1 MKIEAEAEEVT
12 EKVVG
17 KGGNSGRIIVPASW
31 VGRRVKVL
39 LLPDD
44 QSKNNRD

>member
-1 MKIEAEAEEVT
+1 MKIEAEAEEVI

-17 KGGNSGRIIVPASW
+17 KGGNSGRIIVPVSW

-39 LLPDD
+39 LVPDD
-44 QSKNNRD
+44 PDRTS